1 MVPALKRLQDR
12 QYLVLIFAPFDR
24 RANEH
29 WDARLARGSPEAIVL
44 GAGSGGPSSAL
55 TNRLRDGGSSELQTL
70 RGFCYTVRAAI
81 EPGGGTSCEENFFL
95 FAPLGF
101 WLSAPLLAIQ
111 TCCGHFRA
119 VRKTLP
125 HRALAI
131 ARA

>member
-44 GAGSGGPSSAL
+44 GAGSGGASSAL

-81 EPGGGTSCEENFFL
+81 EPGGE
-95 FAPLGF
+95 
-101 WLSAPLLAIQ
+101 
-111 TCCGHFRA
+111 HRA
-119 VRKTLP
+119 RKTSFYLR
-125 HRALAI
+125 HWNFGR
-131 ARA
+131 RRRC